1 MKKGSGISFLLS
13 SLAVSLVFLWIA
25 SERNL
30 SSLENVLLQIFSL
43 GLGLIGSYIL
53 GQVSARE
60 GARDLMKPHA
70 RSAFRRLIA
79 LYRGLSRI
87 DIVIREA
94 ALTLSRE
101 EYVSSPLERIAGM
114 ATEQI
119 ATAEDALADWE
130 DIVPEEVQELRARL
144 DEIKGTRNV

>member
-1 MKKGSGISFLLS
+1 MEKKSGVLFIIGSV
-13 SLAVSLVFLWIA
+13 AVSGLFLWVA
-25 SERNL
+25 AQRNL
-30 SSLENVLLQIFSL
+30 SALENVLLQIFSL
-43 GLGLIGSYIL
+43 GLGLTGSYIL
-53 GQVSARE
+53 GQVSAKD
-60 GARDLMKPHA
+60 GARDMMKPHA

-87 DIVIREA
+87 DMVIKEA
-94 ALTLSRE
+94 ALSLSKDD
-101 EYVSSPLERIAGM
+101 YVLSPLERIAGM

-144 DEIKGTRNV
+144 DQIKGGA

>member
-1 MKKGSGISFLLS
+1 MQKRFGFLFVAGSLI
-13 SLAVSLVFLWIA
+13 VSAIFLWIA
-25 SERNL
+25 SKRNL

-43 GLGLIGSYIL
+43 GSGLVGSYIL
-53 GQVSARE
+53 GQESAKDS
-60 GARDLMKPHA
+60 ARDLMKPHA

-87 DIVIREA
+87 NFVISES
-94 ALTLSRE
+94 ALSLSRD
-101 EYVSSPLERIAGM
+101 EYSHSPLERIAGM

-130 DIVPEEVQELRARL
+130 DIVPEEVGELRARL
-144 DEIKGTRNV
+144 DEIKGGHNA